1 MARGPLDLW
10 NAWASQILVLHSLTL
25 QVVLLIFAGIRR
37 RETPAVLK
45 FLLWL
50 SYLLADS
57 TAIYALGHLSIGSA
71 AREHKLV
78 AFWAPFLLL
87 HLGGPDNITAY
98 ALQDN
103 ELWLRHLQILV
114 VQVLGAGYVLYKHI
128 IIRSE
133 KTVLLLAT
141 ILMFIVGL
149 VKYSERTWALRCSNF
164 GSIRNSLKELPGYQ
178 LRWYKGYLQS
188 EDYQNS
194 SDEFLLQR
202 AHSLFHI
209 CKRGI
214 VDSVIDV
221 DADKDDT
228 GTTKIIRKLRKEP
241 ILWKVMELEL
251 SLMYD
256 ILYTKAAVIH
266 TSIGYTIRTLSPIA
280 IATSFL
286 LFHFSGSK
294 GNHRGVDIIVTYVL
308 LGGALVMET
317 TSLLSALGSSWALDF
332 LCAMRWSWLRHAALC
347 TGRWHRLRRM
357 VLSLRRLI
365 TTMTAG
371 YLNRS
376 RGWSGTI
383 GQLNLLSFRAAQINA
398 TDRCLGKLAMMLG
411 IDEWWDSTCYSW
423 IEEIPVEVKEG
434 AVDMVSRNDLN
445 TMGLLRHRWGE
456 VALDK
461 KHPGL
466 LEELQGWRHGVDFH
480 ESIITWHIATDLI
493 LAERENKQPMDEM
506 ERTGGSD
513 RAQRVRSIRALSN
526 YMMFLLVTRPDM
538 LPGLPQNWLYQRT
551 CDNLDEIFKEH
562 RGRLMSSKGKVNNR
576 IFTVLSAL
584 LRGHNRIRPFG
595 LKQTN
600 EFAKILLMALKHMS
614 GKFDPLVPRLTFA
627 HQISQIVLNW
637 KEADPEDVLFDL
649 WTDFLIYA
657 ANRCNRESHA
667 KKLNSG
673 GEFMTLVWLMVEHI
687 HKTKPKK

>member
-25 QVVLLIFAGIRR
+25 QVVLLVFAGIRR
-37 RETPAVLK
+37 RECPGVLK

-87 HLGGPDNITAY
+87 HLGGPDNITGY

-114 VQVLGAGYVLYKHI
+114 VQVLRAG
-128 IIRSE
+128 
-133 KTVLLLAT
+133 
-141 ILMFIVGL
+141 
-149 VKYSERTWALRCSNF
+149 ERTWALRCSNF
-164 GSIRNSLKELPGYQ
+164 GSIRNSLKELPGNQ
-178 LRWYKGYLQS
+178 LRWYKGYLQ
-188 EDYQNS
+188 N
-194 SDEFLLQR
+194 
-202 AHSLFHI
+202 
-209 CKRGI
+209 
-214 VDSVIDV
+214 
-221 DADKDDT
+221 KDDT
-228 GTTKIIRKLRKEP
+228 GTTKIIKKLRKEP
-241 ILWKVMELEL
+241 TLWKLMELEL

-266 TSIGYTIRTLSPIA
+266 TSIGYTIRTLSSIA

-294 GNHRGVDIIVTYVL
+294 DNHRGVDIIVTYVL

-398 TDRCLGKLAMMLG
+398 TDRCLRKLAMMLG

-423 IEEIPVEVKEG
+423 IEEVPMEVKEG

-493 LAERENKQPMDEM
+493 LAERENKQPMDVM

-513 RAQRVRSIRALSN
+513 RAQRVHSIRALSN

-673 GEFMTLVWLMVEHI
+673 GHHWCLAY
-687 HKTKPKK
+687 PYD

>member
-1 MARGPLDLW
+1 MRGHGRLS
-10 NAWASQILVLHSLTL
+10 AATSVASRTL
-25 QVVLLIFAGIRR
+25 LR
-37 RETPAVLK
+37 
-45 FLLWL
+45 
-50 SYLLADS
+50 SYLVINS
-57 TAIYALGHLSIGSA
+57 VGTKG
-71 AREHKLV
+71 
-78 AFWAPFLLL
+78 
-87 HLGGPDNITAY
+87 T
-98 ALQDN
+98 
-103 ELWLRHLQILV
+103 
-114 VQVLGAGYVLYKHI
+114 YKVRI
-128 IIRSE
+128 IKI
-133 KTVLLLAT
+133 
-141 ILMFIVGL
+141 
-149 VKYSERTWALRCSNF
+149 
-164 GSIRNSLKELPGYQ
+164 PQ
-178 LRWYKGYLQS
+178 
-188 EDYQNS
+188 
-194 SDEFLLQR
+194 FLLQR

-228 GTTKIIRKLRKEP
+228 GTTKIIKKLRKEP
-241 ILWKVMELEL
+241 TLWKVMELEL

-294 GNHRGVDIIVTYVL
+294 DNHRGVDIIVTYVL

-383 GQLNLLSFRAAQINA
+383 GQLNLLSFRAAQINT
-398 TDRCLGKLAMMLG
+398 TDRCLGKIAMMLG

-423 IEEIPVEVKEG
+423 IEEIPMEVKEG

-480 ESIITWHIATDLI
+480 ESIITCEI
-493 LAERENKQPMDEM
+493 LNRYILKL
-506 ERTGGSD
+506 T
-513 RAQRVRSIRALSN
+513 RSS
-526 YMMFLLVTRPDM
+526 LVSCYPYD
-538 LPGLPQNWLYQRT
+538 
-551 CDNLDEIFKEH
+551 
-562 RGRLMSSKGKVNNR
+562 
-576 IFTVLSAL
+576 
-584 LRGHNRIRPFG
+584 
-595 LKQTN
+595 
-600 EFAKILLMALKHMS
+600 
-614 GKFDPLVPRLTFA
+614 
-627 HQISQIVLNW
+627 
-637 KEADPEDVLFDL
+637 
-649 WTDFLIYA
+649 
-657 ANRCNRESHA
+657 
-667 KKLNSG
+667 
-673 GEFMTLVWLMVEHI
+673 
-687 HKTKPKK
+687 